1 MAPHFN
7 HCPSDFNA
15 RYRLKE
21 RLGGGADGTVYR
33 AEHKA
38 SGCAFAAKIML
49 PRTRTPGN
57 NVLHEVHINQ
67 QLLLSKSRPS
77 DHHIVRFEWWFE
89 AASPGKQVVLLFEHC
104 ALGTLNDYVTEKYG
118 GHSCKCN
125 APPEY
130 LVRRFFAQ
138 LLEALV
144 FLHEPPQGV
153 GRGPVVHRDIKPS
166 NILVVPG
173 RDGAA
178 WPPSVKLCDFGGAL
192 EAGRPSSG
200 LLGVFTPGYV
210 APEVEWPPSEEAC
223 KSYVHPALD
232 VYGVGASIYFVIS
245 RKTPRVPMCSV
256 APGGVTSE
264 SYSKDLWCVL
274 GGALMRS
281 VGERWKV
288 RESLDALENGRS
300 DCNADALAQRLI
312 EEAEVDG

>member
-1 MAPHFN
+1 MAPQSN
-7 HCPSDFNA
+7 HCPPDFNA

-38 SGCAFAAKIML
+38 SGRVFAAKIML
-49 PRTRTPGN
+49 PRTRTPGQ
-57 NVLHEVHINQ
+57 NVPHEVHINQ

-77 DHHIVRFEWWFE
+77 DHHIVRFERWFE
-89 AASPGKQVVLLFEHC
+89 AASPRKRIVLLFEHC
-104 ALGTLNDYVTEKYG
+104 ALGTLDDYVLERYG
-118 GHSCKCN
+118 EHFCKSN
-125 APPEY
+125 APPED
-130 LVRRFFAQ
+130 LVRHFFAQ

-173 RDGAA
+173 RNGAA

-192 EAGRPSSG
+192 EAGRPSND

-210 APEVEWPPSEEAC
+210 APEVEWPPSREAC

-232 VYGVGASIYFVIS
+232 VYGVGASIYFVIL
-245 RKTPRVPMCSV
+245 RKTPPVPMCSV
-256 APGGVTSE
+256 TPGGVASE
-264 SYSKDLWCVL
+264 FYSKDLWCVL
-274 GGALMRS
+274 EGALMRS
-281 VGERWKV
+281 VGERWTV
-288 RESLDALENGRS
+288 RDLR
-300 DCNADALAQRLI
+300 DALANGMSDFNEGI
-312 EEAEVDG
+312 EEAEVNGQRGSD

>member
-232 VYGVGASIYFVIS
+232 VERRANAIEQIRMRKKLATMTDEKMASGPEQGARLWGSRPLPESKGAHADKTSRSKIYVKMVKSS
-245 RKTPRVPMCSV
+245 RRGP
-256 APGGVTSE
+256 
-264 SYSKDLWCVL
+264 
-274 GGALMRS
+274 
-281 VGERWKV
+281 
-288 RESLDALENGRS
+288 
-300 DCNADALAQRLI
+300 
-312 EEAEVDG
+312 